1 MNVSET
7 TTINPYP
14 QEQILI
20 DFIPKIK
27 KGERVLCTSLGR
39 AQFAYAFIQ
48 QRPASYVYCHYLDLY
63 RAQLAWEF
71 ITNPPANLS
80 IRCAADFPEEKFD
93 IVALPTSYSDEA
105 ELTREMMQAGH
116 LLLQLNGQMIVTTD
130 NRKDVWIGSEMAK
143 IFPKVTRIPDE
154 RGTLYWATKTK
165 SLKKN

>member
-80 IRCAADFPEEKFD
+80 IRCAADFPEENQRLHMEVRSG
-93 IVALPTSYSDEA
+93 IEPLYEVLQTSA
-105 ELTREMMQAGH
+105 
-116 LLLQLNGQMIVTTD
+116 
-130 NRKDVWIGSEMAK
+130 
-143 IFPKVTRIPDE
+143 
-154 RGTLYWATKTK
+154 
-165 SLKKN
+165 